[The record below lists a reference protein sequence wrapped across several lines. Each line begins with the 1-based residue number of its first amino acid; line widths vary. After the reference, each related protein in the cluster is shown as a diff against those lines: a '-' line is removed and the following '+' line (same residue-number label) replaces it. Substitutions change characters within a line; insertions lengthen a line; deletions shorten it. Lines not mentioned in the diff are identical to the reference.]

1 MNENAQM
8 GTTSIKKLTEI
19 VSDPNFKEM
28 LKKQFSEYSLIS
40 NKASEI
46 IKENSNENAKDAS
59 ALQKAQ
65 IYMMINI
72 KTLLNKTPD
81 NIAGMLMQGSVMG
94 IIQITRRLKQYE
106 NLISQDLKELG
117 EKLLKIEEQNLIEC
131 RNFLG
136 QK

>member
-46 IKENSNENAKDAS
+46 IKNNSHKDVKDAS

-131 RNFLG
+131 RKFLG